1 MWFLKYSPCLLQVTW
16 GETLEGSEE
25 EHAHSERAAG
35 LLELQRLMDTVVG
48 TLPDK
53 ERSVVRFFYGLD
65 GRPRTQK
72 EVRPRLL

>member
-1 MWFLKYSPCLLQVTW
+1 VTW

-35 LLELQRLMDTVVG
+35 LVELQRLMDTVVG